1 MSELMQCLLLFLLQ
15 VLGLDNIRPDRDEQ
29 DALKDLKNIFENN
42 AKSLYRVQD
51 LDDLYT
57 SETTDKTQEGEVI
70 VADWNPDDPPNN
82 MSYADERGFF
92 SENVTVENITCSSSS
107 DPLKIASPLKTAFV
121 EINSTGDPN
130 LSWGRAMECEEGPR
144 LTGQAKKSQPA
155 IILTK
160 DATGETYVIVEERAI
175 KLSFLYSVWNTSD
188 PSSGNLTYS
197 FHISSTVRLA
207 EAVVTGIVNDKP
219 GGKSCFGLLR
229 AYSMNIDDEFEH
241 GDEQKASPFGENPQI
256 RRVDNL
262 QDVETIEAGVD
273 VNKFSMICFVLIV
286 ALSLTGIAWS
296 FCLRSSIPI
305 DVYDRYGTR

>member
-1 MSELMQCLLLFLLQ
+1 MPVSELMQCLLLFLLQ
-15 VLGLDNIRPDRDEQ
+15 VLGLDNIRPGRDEQ
-29 DALKDLKNIFENN
+29 DVFKDLKNIFDDN
-42 AKSLYRVQD
+42 ATSLYRVQD
-51 LDDLYT
+51 
-57 SETTDKTQEGEVI
+57 KIQKGEVI
-70 VADWNPDDPPNN
+70 VADWNRTEPPDN

-92 SENVTVENITCSSSS
+92 TENVTVENITCSSSS

-130 LSWGRAMECEEGPR
+130 FLWGRAMECEEGPR
-144 LTGQAKKSQPA
+144 LAGQAKKSQPA

-160 DATGETYVIVEERAI
+160 DTTGETYVIVEERAI

-188 PSSGNLTYS
+188 PSSGNLTHS

-207 EAVVTGIVNDKP
+207 EAVVTGIVNESQEGRAAD
-219 GGKSCFGLLR
+219 GKSCFRLLR

-262 QDVETIEAGVD
+262 EDVESIEAGVD
-273 VNKFSMICFVLIV
+273 VKKLAMICFVLIV

-305 DVYDRYGTR
+305 DVYDRYGTRLSP